1 MATVTRPLPPRDEPR
16 RPNIAAADRQL
27 PAVRDYEQVDRE
39 ISGTLDESLRRLQTY
54 YHEEGSR
61 RMHLLAQW
69 VPRAVY
75 LLVALLIAYKVID
88 EASAAISAFGLG
100 FLTSTEW
107 NAVTD
112 QFGATNTTSITFTV
126 P

>member
-1 MATVTRPLPPRDEPR
+1 MVNDSRRFPELFSTQYATG
-16 RPNIAAADRQL
+16 
-27 PAVRDYEQVDRE
+27 E

-75 LLVALLIAYKVID
+75 LLVALLIAYKVISFYSSYFKQIGD
-88 EASAAISAFGLG
+88 AGKF
-100 FLTSTEW
+100 
-107 NAVTD
+107 
-112 QFGATNTTSITFTV
+112 
-126 P
+126 